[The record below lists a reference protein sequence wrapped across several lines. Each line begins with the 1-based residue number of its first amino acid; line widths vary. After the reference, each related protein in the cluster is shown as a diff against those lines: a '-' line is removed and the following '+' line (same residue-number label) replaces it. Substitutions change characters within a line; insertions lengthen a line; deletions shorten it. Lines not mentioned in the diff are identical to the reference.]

1 MTIAIDL
8 EKNERPLGELV
19 EQTLEGAEVV
29 FTKGDHP
36 VAKLVPIQTG
46 QRRQFGS
53 AKGLIE
59 MTEDFDEPLDDF
71 RELMS

>member
-1 MTIAIDL
+1 MTITIDL
-8 EKNERPLGELV
+8 EKNKRPVGELV

-29 FTKGDHP
+29 FTKGDRP
-36 VAKLVPIQTG
+36 VAKLVRIQTG
-46 QRRQFGS
+46 PRRQFGS

-71 RELMS
+71 RELIS